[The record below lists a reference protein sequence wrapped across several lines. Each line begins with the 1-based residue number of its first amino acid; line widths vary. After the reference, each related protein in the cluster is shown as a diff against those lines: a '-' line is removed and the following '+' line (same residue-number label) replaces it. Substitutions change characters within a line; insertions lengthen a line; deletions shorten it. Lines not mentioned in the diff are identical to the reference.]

1 MAELKATLQ
10 TLFTHPIK
18 SCGGLS
24 VKESLLTDTGLDWDR
39 QWMVVDER
47 REFLSQRELPRM
59 ALVSTQLRGGD
70 LVLRAPGMLALHV
83 SLDRVEAPCRA
94 RVWDDEVPAY
104 DIGALAAQWFSDFL
118 GRPARLVRIDPDA
131 QRLSS
136 RRWTGT
142 IEAPN
147 AFSDGF
153 PLLVISTASL
163 SELNRRLQAAGHAP
177 VGMERFRPN
186 IVLEGLQAHEED
198 VLAEIRIQTDSG
210 QVSLKPVKPC
220 GRCSIPDVNPADAS
234 QGHSVG
240 HILSGYRANAL
251 IGGALAF
258 GMNCVIA
265 EGQGQTLRIGQSV
278 SAAVA
283 F

>member
-265 EGQGQTLRIGQSV
+265 EGQGQPLRIGQSV

>member
-1 MAELKATLQ
+1 MAELKATLH
-10 TLFTHPIK
+10 TLYTHPVK

-24 VKESLLTDTGLDWDR
+24 VQDSLLTDTGLDWDR

-47 REFLSQRELPRM
+47 GEFLSQRELPRM

-70 LVLRAPGMLALHV
+70 LLLRAPGMLALHV

-153 PLLVISTASL
+153 PVLVISTASL
-163 SELNRRLQAAGHAP
+163 GELNRRLQAAGHSP

-198 VLAEIRIQTDSG
+198 FLEEIRVQTDSG
-210 QVSLKPVKPC
+210 QVRLKPVKPC
-220 GRCSIPDVNPADAS
+220 GRCSIPDVNPTDAS

-258 GMNCVIA
+258 GMNCVIV
-265 EGQGQTLRIGQSV
+265 EGQGQTLRVGQSV
-278 SAAVA
+278 SAALA